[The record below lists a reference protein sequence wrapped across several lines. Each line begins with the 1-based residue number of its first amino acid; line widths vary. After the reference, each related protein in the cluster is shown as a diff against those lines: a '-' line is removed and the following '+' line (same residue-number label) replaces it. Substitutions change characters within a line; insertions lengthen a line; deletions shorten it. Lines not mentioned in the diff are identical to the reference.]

1 MPAVAG
7 PDFICIGMQKAG
19 TDWLYDQLQFHPDLW
34 MPPMKEIRY
43 LDRDITTAG
52 RAGKI
57 LEHWRNDSERHRKRQ
72 SKRRASDDRDLAFL
86 EQVVSYRGDP
96 MDLERYASLFR
107 YKGPLKSGDVT
118 PGYSGLREEVIARVA
133 QRFPDV
139 RVVFLLRD
147 PVARSWSQISMAHR
161 NDRFDISLLDD
172 LQAFREFLKTS
183 DNLERV
189 GYPTR
194 IAGRWKRNA
203 PAEMFRYFF
212 FDDLVADAAGVRR
225 EILTWIGIDPD
236 KSSGELAAGH
246 NKKSAAQKL
255 ELTPEIRGV
264 LIDHFR
270 EELLACAEM
279 FSGHART
286 WVTNYGL

>member
-1 MPAVAG
+1 MTTASG
-7 PDFICIGMQKAG
+7 PDFVCIGMQKAG

-43 LDRDITTAG
+43 LDRDVTKAG

-57 LEHWRNDSERHRKRQ
+57 LDHWHKDSGRHKKRQ
-72 SKRRASDDRDLAFL
+72 SKRRKSDDRDLAFL
-86 EQVVSYRGDP
+86 EQVVGYRGHP
-96 MDLERYASLFR
+96 MDLDRYASLFS
-107 YKGPLKSGDVT
+107 YKGALKSGDVT
-118 PGYSGLREEVIARVA
+118 PGYSALREEVIARIA
-133 QRFPDV
+133 LRFPDL
-139 RVVFLLRD
+139 RVIFLVRD
-147 PVARSWSQISMAHR
+147 PVARCWSQISMAHR
-161 NDRFDISLLDD
+161 NDNFDISLLSD
-172 LQAFREFLKTS
+172 LAAFREFLKTS

-203 PAEMFRYFF
+203 PVEMFRHFF
-212 FDDLVADAAGVRR
+212 FDDIVADAAGVRR
-225 EILTWIGIDPD
+225 DILAYIGIDPD
-236 KSSGELAAGH
+236 KSSGELAADH
-246 NKKSAAQKL
+246 NKKSAAKKL
-255 ELTPEIRGV
+255 ELTPQIREV

>member
-1 MPAVAG
+1 MPAADG

-43 LDRDITTAG
+43 LDRDITLA
-52 RAGKI
+52 
-57 LEHWRNDSERHRKRQ
+57 
-72 SKRRASDDRDLAFL
+72 RRASKILKNAREDSKQHQNRLSRRRAWDDRDMAFM
-86 EQVVSYRGDP
+86 EQVVSYKGDP
-96 MDLERYASLFR
+96 MDLERYASLFG
-107 YKGPLKSGDVT
+107 YKGTLKSGDVT
-118 PGYSGLREEVIARVA
+118 PGYSALREEVIAQIA

-147 PVARSWSQISMAHR
+147 PIARAWSQISMAHR
-161 NDRFDISLLDD
+161 NDRFDVSLLDD
-172 LQAFREFLKTS
+172 LQAFGAFLKTS
-183 DNLERV
+183 DDLERV

-203 PAEMFRYFF
+203 PAEMFRHFF
-212 FDDLVADAAGVRR
+212 FDDIANDAAGVRR
-225 EILTWIGIDPD
+225 EILTWIGADPE
-236 KSSGELAAGH
+236 KSSGELAADH
-246 NKKSAAQKL
+246 NKKSGTKKL
-255 ELTPEIRGV
+255 ELTPDIRDV

-270 EELLACAEM
+270 AEILSCAEM
-279 FSGHART
+279 FSGHAKT